1 MGGHIMINDLFR
13 PTYDLE
19 KFKSSEFSIT
29 STALKGAAA
38 LGLDTKGI
46 KSVIKTM
53 QPKHFYKSMTS
64 LANHKVW
71 QDVYH
76 VPYNNTTL
84 YIKFTEGILTEFI
97 LLSFKEK

>member
-1 MGGHIMINDLFR
+1 MINDLFR

-19 KFKSSEFSIT
+19 KFKSSAFSVT

-38 LGLDTKGI
+38 LGLDTRGI

-71 QDVYH
+71 QDVSII
-76 VPYNNTTL
+76 TQL
-84 YIKFTEGILTEFI
+84 FI
-97 LLSFKEK
+97 SNLPKEYLPNLLSFKEK